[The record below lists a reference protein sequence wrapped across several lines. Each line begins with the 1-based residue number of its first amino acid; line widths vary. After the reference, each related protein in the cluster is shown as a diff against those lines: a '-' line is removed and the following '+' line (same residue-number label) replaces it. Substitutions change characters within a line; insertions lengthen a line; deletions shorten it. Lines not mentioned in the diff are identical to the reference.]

1 MQEPMYDEVP
11 QVIEQA
17 PVEPV
22 DSDPEQLDEQ
32 VAALALAV
40 GLTIMQAVQEG
51 DIDGLRSFVDEI
63 AKAQQ
68 RNRNLER
75 LLSMEQSEI
84 EKLLSALEQQAQAPQ
99 EQAPA
104 EQPAPPPTEA
114 TPSAPVMNEREAI
127 RKVVIES
134 PRGANARGGTRKS
147 MRDFFAG
154 GQ

>member
-1 MQEPMYDEVP
+1 MEPMYDEVP
-11 QVIEQA
+11 QVVEQA
-17 PVEPV
+17 QVQPV
-22 DSDPEQLDEQ
+22 DSNPEQLDEQ

-40 GLTIMQAVQEG
+40 GLTIMQAVQDG

-84 EKLLSALEQQAQAPQ
+84 EKLLSTLEQQAQAPQ

-114 TPSAPVMNEREAI
+114 EPPAPVVNEREAI
-127 RKVVIES
+127 RKAVIES
-134 PRGANARGGTRKS
+134 PRGANARGGKRSS
-147 MRDFFAG
+147 MRDFFPG

>member
-11 QVIEQA
+11 QMVEQA
-17 PVEPV
+17 QVEPV
-22 DSDPEQLDEQ
+22 DRNPEQLDEQ

-84 EKLLSALEQQAQAPQ
+84 EKLLSSLEQQGQASEKQAPT
-99 EQAPA
+99 

-114 TPSAPVMNEREAI
+114 EPPAATNEREAI
-127 RKVVIES
+127 RKAVIES
-134 PRGANARGGTRKS
+134 PRGANARGGKRSS
-147 MRDFFAG
+147 MRDFFSG

>member
-11 QVIEQA
+11 QMVEQA
-17 PVEPV
+17 QVEPV
-22 DSDPEQLDEQ
+22 DRDPEQLDEQ

-51 DIDGLRSFVDEI
+51 DIKSLYWFVEELDR
-63 AKAQQ
+63 AQK
-68 RNRNLER
+68 RNRNLQR
-75 LLSMEQSEI
+75 LLDMEEEEI
-84 EKLLSALEQQAQAPQ
+84 NKLLSSLEQQGQASQ

-114 TPSAPVMNEREAI
+114 EPPAATNEREAI
-127 RKVVIES
+127 RKAVIES
-134 PRGANARGGTRKS
+134 PRGANARGGKRSS

>member
-11 QVIEQA
+11 QMVEQA
-17 PVEPV
+17 QVEPV
-22 DSDPEQLDEQ
+22 DRDPEQLDEQ

-84 EKLLSALEQQAQAPQ
+84 EKLLSSLEQQGQASQ

-114 TPSAPVMNEREAI
+114 EPPAATNEREAI
-127 RKVVIES
+127 RKAVIES
-134 PRGANARGGTRKS
+134 PRGANARGGKRSS